1 MTPYQRHIA
10 SLESIPPEIQ
20 CLPIWCAWRLVYKA
34 GKPKPDKTPIS
45 PITGQGSAWN
55 QAGFCATAK
64 RAIDY
69 AESRP
74 ELHGIGLVLYPEFGI
89 AGGDIDQCRDVKTGE
104 PSQLAAQLLASANT
118 YTEISPS
125 LAGYRFLIFG
135 SFGGH
140 TGNNRQQGV
149 ELYEEKRF
157 LTFTGNHLEQSPF
170 AIEERDL
177 TEMGKRFF
185 DKTTPPQGSTFTGG
199 EFVQVDIHALN
210 LKPWTIQAI
219 TTGSENPDRSA
230 AIWGVMRDMA
240 TAGCDDLSI
249 CRVLADPRN
258 GIAEKAL
265 ENRNGNIASAMRWV
279 ASQLPKVRNS
289 LNLPTGGGD
298 SFSLEQ
304 FSMVRDIDLLESKLQ
319 TDVFVLGRIALLGQ
333 ATVIFAQ
340 PNAGKTLI
348 TLKLL
353 IEAIQAGTI
362 EPTTV
367 FYVNADDTYR
377 GLITKAKL
385 ASKHGFHMLAPDHH
399 GFEPAKFQ
407 AYVEQLV
414 SLDKARGCIVVLDT
428 LKKFAD
434 TMDKRRSSEFNK
446 TIRRFVLAGGTVIAL
461 AHVNKHKGT
470 DGKAV
475 HAGTSDTLDDF
486 DAAYVVEV
494 VKRNA
499 DEVVVC
505 FENRKNRGDNDSQAS
520 YRYAGKESVSSY
532 FDLLESVS
540 PIDDETVKQS
550 REALEATKR
559 VQENQRGIKGLID
572 AMLAGCKTQHE
583 IIATASLESDYGKN
597 KLRKILAAHTGDDFL
612 MGHCW
617 RVQVSDNNSHI
628 YEPIPLAVQT
638 YGSSKDKKSYNP

>member
-1 MTPYQRHIA
+1 MMAYERHIA
-10 SLESIPPEIQ
+10 SIESIPPEMRD
-20 CLPIWCAWRLVYKA
+20 LPIWCAWQLVYKA
-34 GKPKPDKTPIS
+34 GKPKPDKTPVS
-45 PITGQGSAWN
+45 PITGQGSGWN
-55 QAGFCATAK
+55 QAGFCTTAQ
-64 RAIDY
+64 RAIDF
-69 AESRP
+69 AESRQN
-74 ELHGIGLVLYPEFGI
+74 LHGIGLVLFPEFGI
-89 AGGDIDQCRDVKTGE
+89 AGGDLDQCRDVETGE

-125 LAGYRFLIFG
+125 LAGFRFLFFG

-140 TGNNRQQGV
+140 TGNNRDLGV

-157 LTFTGNHLEQSPF
+157 LTFTGQQVEGSPF
-170 AIEERDL
+170 ALEDRDL
-177 TEMGKRFF
+177 TVMGKRFF
-185 DKTTPPQGSTFTGG
+185 DKASSKPASNFAVGDFSS
-199 EFVQVDIHALN
+199 VDIQALN
-210 LKPWTIQAI
+210 LKPWTVEAI
-219 TTGSENPDRSA
+219 TTGGKNPDRSA
-230 AIWGVMRDMA
+230 EIWGVMRDMA
-240 TAGCDDLSI
+240 TAGCDDLTI

-258 GIAEKAL
+258 GIAQKAL

-279 ASQLPKVRNS
+279 ASQLPKVRDS
-289 LNLPTGGGD
+289 LNLPTESGD

-304 FSMVRDIDLLESKLQ
+304 FSMVGDIEQLETKLQ
-319 TDVFVLGRIALLGQ
+319 TDIFVMGRLALLGQ
-333 ATVIFAQ
+333 ATVIYAQ

-362 EPTTV
+362 EPKSV
-367 FYVNADDTYR
+367 FYINADDHYR

-399 GFEPAKFQ
+399 GFDPAKFQ
-407 AYVEQLV
+407 TYVDQLV
-414 SLDKARGCIVVLDT
+414 IQDKARGNIIVLDT

-494 VKRNA
+494 VKRTD

-505 FENRKNRGDNDSQAS
+505 FENRKSRGDNDSQAS
-520 YRYAGKESVSSY
+520 YKYRGKGAVSNYFELIASVQPV
-532 FDLLESVS
+532 DAV
-540 PIDDETVKQS
+540 TVEHS
-550 REALEATKR
+550 REVEAATRNRKLQETAIIALI
-559 VQENQRGIKGLID
+559 Q
-572 AMLAGCKTQHE
+572 AMAQGYKTQTE
-583 IIATASLESDYGKN
+583 IIKQAAQHCEHGTK
-597 KLRKILAAHTGDDFL
+597 KLKAILNQHAGDDFL
-612 MGHCW
+612 SGHCW
-617 RVQVSDNNSHI
+617 KLTINDKNAHL
-628 YEPIPLAVQT
+628 YEPLPLALQL
-638 YGSSKDKKSYNP
+638 YSGA